1 MSDSK
6 DTNELDS
13 YGVWVKTPPKTVDS
27 SGDNKTTDS
36 LDDFNL
42 DTDLPDFSDL
52 DVVDEPQTGD
62 FDGGETALSSEELSA
77 IADTA
82 DEQKTQEK
90 THPVNENGEEEISL
104 DEFLDG
110 GVFETGPD
118 EDKIK
123 EKEAAGLA
131 SPNQENNEASAEEK
145 NEPASTETSA
155 DDISVEPDTQDIAAE
170 DNTAPEPESAP
181 SGQSVDDDIFNI
193 DLSFDDGDT
202 SSTESGSTAPLS
214 ESSSAD
220 TAYDSPAGT
229 EDVDLSE
236 FGLDDLN
243 TDDNIPTDVSTETH
257 ESPAETGGMESIDLS
272 EFGFDDTDSSD
283 SSPAADTGTAEKEPV
298 EKESSEPETSLPVD
312 EPAEDSAEEPE
323 AATTMEPSGNDGE
336 PAVASL
342 NGTDEEEAASPVS
355 SETEDESAKTE
366 DSSEINPMQD
376 DSLSMAADIPDT
388 FDEEASALLDDSSL
402 ADDANEDEKTAEFA
416 DSIKAP
422 ILDETVAE
430 EEKPSTQMT
439 AIFSQIVSELSSLKN
454 EISALKNDFEKIKNL
469 PQNNVPLEAPE
480 PKEESKGF
488 FSNTDED
495 DTIALSTDELD
506 NILNTADITAAPSEE
521 KEDENISQG
530 TEANSG
536 DEYNKEPQAQE
547 EPLLAGDVPAEETA
561 DETSDESF
569 PEPAVFDTDFVSD
582 DNGTEETPSLDT
594 LDDTEEAEPSEEL
607 PEEIS
612 VPKTDDILSDDI
624 LVESSPSDLIDEGPA
639 SSGNAAE
646 KEKPENIE
654 EIPGAEEDEPALETN
669 ESPEEEDPFALY
681 EKADPPI
688 SDSLTDEK
696 IDYLEATPAA
706 GIEQGQTQTE
716 NENKSG
722 ISSEMT
728 DEIKSVL
735 SYMDQLLENL
745 PEEKIAEFARS
756 EQFDT
761 YKKLF
766 KELGLA

>member
-27 SGDNKTTDS
+27 SGENKTTEN

-52 DVVDEPQTGD
+52 DVVDEPQPSD
-62 FDGGETALSSEELSA
+62 FDGGETALSSKELSA
-77 IADTA
+77 IESDTA
-82 DEQKTQEK
+82 PAVSS
-90 THPVNENGEEEISL
+90 HPVNENGEEEISL

-131 SPNQENNEASAEEK
+131 SPHKETKEDSAEK
-145 NEPASTETSA
+145 EPEETELSIE
-155 DDISVEPDTQDIAAE
+155 DDSITPVTEDAAEQDSTQDQ
-170 DNTAPEPESAP
+170 SA
-181 SGQSVDDDIFNI
+181 QSVDDDIFNI
-193 DLSFDDGDT
+193 DLSFDDGTQTASDNGGETAFSDT
-202 SSTESGSTAPLS
+202 TET
-214 ESSSAD
+214 D
-220 TAYDSPAGT
+220 TASSSPAGT

-257 ESPAETGGMESIDLS
+257 DSSAGSTGMESIDLS

-283 SSPAADTGTAEKEPV
+283 AAV
-298 EKESSEPETSLPVD
+298 EENTNPDEQKTSENEISEPETVLDTDDTDTSIAPVSPD
-312 EPAEDSAEEPE
+312 STEHSDIDAEIPSDSEDGIQTDNLNESIPAQDSAV
-323 AATTMEPSGNDGE
+323 TD
-336 PAVASL
+336 AS
-342 NGTDEEEAASPVS
+342 V
-355 SETEDESAKTE
+355 
-366 DSSEINPMQD
+366 
-376 DSLSMAADIPDT
+376 IPDT
-388 FDEEASALLDDSSL
+388 FDEEASALLDDSEQTEIS
-402 ADDANEDEKTAEFA
+402 DEDEKTAEFA

-454 EISALKNDFEKIKNL
+454 EIAALKNDFEKIKSL
-469 PQNNVPLEAPE
+469 PQNTAPLDTPE
-480 PKEESKGF
+480 PKEESDGF
-488 FSNTDED
+488 FSSTDD
-495 DTIALSTDELD
+495 DETIALSTDELD
-506 NILNTADITAAPSEE
+506 NILNNADITAAPADEKAPETDSSEE
-521 KEDENISQG
+521 AVQP
-530 TEANSG
+530 ANV
-536 DEYNKEPQAQE
+536 PQPQE
-547 EPLLAGDVPAEETA
+547 EPLLESG
-561 DETSDESF
+561 ETSEEDF

-582 DNGTEETPSLDT
+582 EESETEDVSNLDT
-594 LDDTEEAEPSEEL
+594 ADETEEAEPSEEL

-624 LVESSPSDLIDEGPA
+624 LVESSPSDLIEDDSSSDKAEDTETSGVLEDIPDEQESEP
-639 SSGNAAE
+639 SL
-646 KEKPENIE
+646 ENSE
-654 EIPGAEEDEPALETN
+654 RSA
-669 ESPEEEDPFALY
+669 EEDPFAVY
-681 EKADPPI
+681 ENPDPSI
-688 SDSLTDEK
+688 SDTLTDEK
-696 IDYLEATPAA
+696 IDYLEATPDAA
-706 GIEQGQTQTE
+706 EEPEEKTE
-716 NENKSG
+716 EKKNG
-722 ISSEMT
+722 ISSDMT

-745 PEEKIAEFARS
+745 PEEKIEEFARS